1 MFTCLKTDSYR
12 LPSGS
17 KRYRHE
23 STSLLDEIPASWR
36 SETAYSESRMR
47 LMAYARQ
54 GLNSRKWFRDRS
66 WRSTISGPLS
76 HQSNARKLPRKTQTQ
91 CGCETRWVP
100 EAKTEKL
107 YRSLETMP
115 RSDTT
120 DPLHESRSAR
130 WQQGETTANDSEAM

>member
-1 MFTCLKTDSYR
+1 MFTYLKTDSYR

-23 STSLLDEIPASWR
+23 STSSLDEIPASWR
-36 SETAYSESRMR
+36 SEIAYFKSRMR
-47 LMAYARQ
+47 LMAYAGQ
-54 GLNSRKWFRDRS
+54 GLNSRKRFRDRS
-66 WRSTISGPLS
+66 WRSTIRGPLS

-107 YRSLETMP
+107 SGTLETMP

-120 DPLHESRSAR
+120 DPLHASRSVR
-130 WQQGETTANDSEAM
+130 WQQGESTANDSEAM